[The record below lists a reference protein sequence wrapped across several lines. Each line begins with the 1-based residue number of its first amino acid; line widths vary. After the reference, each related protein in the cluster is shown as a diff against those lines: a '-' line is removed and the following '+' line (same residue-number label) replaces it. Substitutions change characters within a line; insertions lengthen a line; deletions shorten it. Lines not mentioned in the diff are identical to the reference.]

1 MNISPIQ
8 RKKTLHLFL
17 INDFR
22 ENTHP
27 WKINLLCGFDVFPWN
42 LYELMLLSRYQN
54 ELPKKMKSRGKELYL
69 THDEIVMTIKW
80 KLAVRK
86 I

>member
-1 MNISPIQ
+1 MI
-8 RKKTLHLFL
+8 
-17 INDFR
+17 FR
-22 ENTHP
+22 ENIHP
-27 WKINLLCGFDVFPWN
+27 WKINLLFGFDVFPWN
-42 LYELMLLSRYQN
+42 LYELIWLPRYQN